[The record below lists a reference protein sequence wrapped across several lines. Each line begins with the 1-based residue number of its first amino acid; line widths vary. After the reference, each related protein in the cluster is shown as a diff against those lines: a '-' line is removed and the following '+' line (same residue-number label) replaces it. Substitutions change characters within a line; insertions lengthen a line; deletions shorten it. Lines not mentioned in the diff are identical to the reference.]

1 MITLTR
7 EEAQQV
13 LDALVFATPSEF
25 GPTEAYKDAIV
36 LLQNLLAHETPYEVG
51 QRLHRQGRGISDI
64 PTDVYSDGDVAEAYR
79 GFKDAQL
86 RAPEPEQDDGVCGN
100 CNGDGCKF
108 CDARYLIAEPVRLR
122 RGDILRCI
130 ETNELC
136 TVWATSTTGKTQV
149 KWKANDFG
157 SYTAEQIGDLFWVEP
172 KPEPEPVAWEYCG
185 ALFYDKEEVFA
196 WHERGDIGS
205 TPPKPLY
212 TAECTPMVRTTTPE
226 DIAKIKSK
234 WVGLTGIDE
243 YERGFID
250 GMQKQMQSSVDK
262 AVNKMAKRE
271 WQGLTDEEMSEA
283 YNVNYDIY
291 KEHVEYVDFVLIYRA
306 IEAKLKEKN
315 T

>member
-1 MITLTR
+1 MTITLTR

-13 LDALVFATPSEF
+13 LYALEYNQANWQ
-25 GPTEAYKDAIV
+25 GKDKAI
-36 LLQNLLAHETPYEVG
+36 ETLRT
-51 QRLHRQGRGISDI
+51 RLS
-64 PTDVYSDGDVAEAYR
+64 
-79 GFKDAQL
+79 
-86 RAPEPEQDDGVCGN
+86 APEPE
-100 CNGDGCKF
+100 
-108 CDARYLIAEPVRLR
+108 PMRLR

-172 KPEPEPVAWEYCG
+172 KPEPVAVAWEYCG

-212 TAECTPMVRTTTPE
+212 TAPPQRE
-226 DIAKIKSK
+226 
-234 WVGLTGIDE
+234 WVGLTDAEIDAE
-243 YERGFID
+243 ANSILTSDPVQWWRRFAC
-250 GMQKQMQSSVDK
+250 
-262 AVNKMAKRE
+262 AVLAK
-271 WQGLTDEEMSEA
+271 S
-283 YNVNYDIY
+283 
-291 KEHVEYVDFVLIYRA
+291 
-306 IEAKLKEKN
+306 KEKN